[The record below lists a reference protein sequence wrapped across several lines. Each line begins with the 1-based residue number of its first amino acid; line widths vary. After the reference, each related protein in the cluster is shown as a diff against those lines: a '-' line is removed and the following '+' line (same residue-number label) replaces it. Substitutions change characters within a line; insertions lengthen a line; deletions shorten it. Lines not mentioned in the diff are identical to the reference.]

1 MKIEHIAIW
10 ASDLEVLKDFYC
22 RYFGGTPGEKYH
34 NPKKNFT
41 SYFISF
47 DSGCRLEIMNAPAIG
62 KAEPGGVVYA
72 GLAHFSIST
81 GSREAVDEMT
91 ERLRRDGYTI
101 TGEPRVTGD
110 GYYESVVT
118 DPEGNLVEIT
128 I

>member
-10 ASDLEVLKDFYC
+10 TKDLELLKDFYC
-22 RYFGGTPGEKYH
+22 RYFNGTAGEKYH

-47 DSGCRLEIMNAPAIG
+47 ETGSRLEIMHTPAVTTG
-62 KAEPGGVVYA
+62 RSTGSVYA
-72 GLAHFSIST
+72 GLAHLSVSC
-81 GSREAVDEMT
+81 GSREAVNGLT
-91 ERLRRDGYTI
+91 ERLRSDGYTI
-101 TGEPRVTGD
+101 AGEPRVTGD
-110 GYYESVVT
+110 GYYESVVE